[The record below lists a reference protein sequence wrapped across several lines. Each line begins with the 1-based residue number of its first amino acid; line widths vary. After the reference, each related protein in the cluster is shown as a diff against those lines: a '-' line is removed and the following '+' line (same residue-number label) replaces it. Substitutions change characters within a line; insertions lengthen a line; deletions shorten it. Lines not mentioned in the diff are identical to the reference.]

1 MAPAFPS
8 FALLNPLLAGTEFLV
23 RSLLLGRKEEH
34 RMTGLGILLLIVGL
48 ILWLTVMPAIGWIL
62 MAIGV
67 VLIVVGLVLGMAW
80 GFSRRT
86 APY

>member
-1 MAPAFPS
+1 
-8 FALLNPLLAGTEFLV
+8 
-23 RSLLLGRKEEH
+23 
-34 RMTGLGILLLIVGL
+34 MTGLGILLLIIGL

-67 VLIVVGLVLGMAW
+67 VLIVLGLVLGMAW

-86 APY
+86 APF

>member
-1 MAPAFPS
+1 
-8 FALLNPLLAGTEFLV
+8 
-23 RSLLLGRKEEH
+23 
-34 RMTGLGILLLIVGL
+34 MTGLGFVLLFVVL
-48 ILWLTVMPAIGWIL
+48 ILWLTVLPALGWIL

-67 VLIVVGLVLGMAW
+67 VLIILGLVLGMAW

>member
-1 MAPAFPS
+1 
-8 FALLNPLLAGTEFLV
+8 
-23 RSLLLGRKEEH
+23 
-34 RMTGLGILLLIVGL
+34 MTGLGILLLIVGL

-62 MAIGV
+62 MAVGV
-67 VLIVVGLVLGMAW
+67 VLIVLGLVLGMAW

>member
-1 MAPAFPS
+1 
-8 FALLNPLLAGTEFLV
+8 
-23 RSLLLGRKEEH
+23 
-34 RMTGLGILLLIVGL
+34 MTGLGILLLLIGL
-48 ILWLTVMPAIGWIL
+48 VLWLTIMPAIGWVL

-67 VLIVVGLVLGMAW
+67 VLIILGLVLGMAW

>member
-1 MAPAFPS
+1 
-8 FALLNPLLAGTEFLV
+8 
-23 RSLLLGRKEEH
+23 
-34 RMTGLGILLLIVGL
+34 MTGLGILLLLIGL
-48 ILWLTVMPAIGWIL
+48 VLWLTVMPAIGWVL

-67 VLIVVGLVLGMAW
+67 VLIILGLVLGMAW

>member
-1 MAPAFPS
+1 
-8 FALLNPLLAGTEFLV
+8 
-23 RSLLLGRKEEH
+23 
-34 RMTGLGILLLIVGL
+34 MTGLGILLLIVGL

-67 VLIVVGLVLGMAW
+67 VLIVLGLVLGMAW
-80 GFSRRT
+80 GFSRRA